1 MSYLKKA
8 VFGAITVFSFSVLAA
23 FFGYLFRL
31 VLARNLTVEEYGLF
45 YSVFALISLLWI
57 FKDLG
62 LGQALAKY
70 IPEFKIKKR
79 YDLIKKSLISAFT
92 LQTAFAAILALLLFI
107 FADWLGKN
115 YFHHPE
121 AAMVVEL
128 FAIYLLVKPLQMVC
142 TYAFQGF
149 QKMRYFA
156 SIDLT
161 RSVLALVMVLI
172 GFAFIKDLIIPSL
185 AYALSPLLLGF
196 IFIPLLIKKAFPNF
210 FEVKFD
216 WDKALI
222 KKLVKFGIPV
232 MIGGAGWFI
241 ISYTDTLLLTFFT
254 KMDQVGLYNAALPT
268 SNVLQYFS
276 LAMAAVLLPMTS
288 EMWVRNHKGQ
298 LVAGVRLLYKY
309 SFLMIIPISLAMF
322 SFPEVVLNILFGAKY
337 VAAANAL
344 RVLVIGTIFYVIA
357 GTNFSVLSG
366 IGKPKI
372 TSRIILIAAGIN
384 VLLNIILIPFL
395 GIIGSAVASAT
406 GFLVMLILS
415 VIYLE
420 KNISVSI
427 PVWAWT
433 KIAFLGLIFI
443 SIVAYL
449 KRILVMSPILEAIVV
464 CLASGLVYIVLAF
477 VLRIVSFKE
486 IKGLLHGLRVDTNVR
501 FLKEY

>member
-1 MSYLKKA
+1 
-8 VFGAITVFSFSVLAA
+8 V
-23 FFGYLFRL
+23 
-31 VLARNLTVEEYGLF
+31 
-45 YSVFALISLLWI
+45 
-57 FKDLG
+57 
-62 LGQALAKY
+62 
-70 IPEFKIKKR
+70 
-79 YDLIKKSLISAFT
+79 
-92 LQTAFAAILALLLFI
+92 
-107 FADWLGKN
+107 
-115 YFHHPE
+115 
-121 AAMVVEL
+121 
-128 FAIYLLVKPLQMVC
+128 
-142 TYAFQGF
+142 
-149 QKMRYFA
+149 
-156 SIDLT
+156 
-161 RSVLALVMVLI
+161 
-172 GFAFIKDLIIPSL
+172 
-185 AYALSPLLLGF
+185 LSPLLLGL

-232 MIGGAGWFI
+232 MIGWAGWYI

-276 LAMAAVLLPMTS
+276 IAMAAVLLPMTS
-288 EMWVRNHKGQ
+288 EMWARNHKEQ
-298 LVAGVRLLYKY
+298 LAAGVSLLYKY

-372 TSRIILIAAGIN
+372 SSKIILIAAGIN
-384 VLLNIILIPFL
+384 IILNLALIPFW
-395 GIIGSAVASAT
+395 GIIGSAIASAT

-420 KNISVSI
+420 RNVSVSI
-427 PVWAWT
+427 PVWAWI

-443 SIVAYL
+443 GIIAYL
-449 KRILVMSPILEAIVV
+449 KRILVMNPLLEAIVV
-464 CLASGLVYIVLAF
+464 CLVAGLVYIVLAF
-477 VLRIVSFKE
+477 VLRIVSIKELKGIINILRSAGSYKE
-486 IKGLLHGLRVDTNVR
+486 I
-501 FLKEY
+501 EI